1 MADPI
6 TTTPEVENIQALNRK
21 LIDQISASDEGEI
34 KQASTAGTNM
44 IRRRIR
50 EEGFTRRIIPP
61 VPVTNDDLDRVV
73 QHDRPVIIEDME
85 PLSKGAKSIPFGDTA
100 DSEAYYGNKFVC
112 VFNPITTPEWTK
124 DINELRTYRMDLR
137 QVITDNSLKDI
148 QTEEDGK
155 FMAGI
160 NTIVGPVAANGAPGI
175 GLGGVQQNF
184 ECVPIDV
191 QNGSYTAN
199 STGNGA
205 WAWNRRDYAK
215 VLSVLENQN
224 LNNGVILM
232 NRKTAK
238 QFLTFDR
245 SEIGGDL
252 AQDLFKEGLTALQE
266 AKIFGVKHLF
276 TIKRNL
282 VPDNVIYLFT
292 EPGFLGRFYTLSEV
306 TLFVEKKKD
315 ILRSSARETIS
326 VTVANVLGVAEVQF
340 VASVTAGNVSL

>member
-1 MADPI
+1 MATENQDLQ
-6 TTTPEVENIQALNRK
+6 VENVQAQNRK
-21 LIDQISASDEGEI
+21 MLDQIVENEQGEVKSAS
-34 KQASTAGTNM
+34 AAGTNM

-61 VPVTNDDLDRVV
+61 VQATNDDLDRVLT
-73 QHDRPVIIEDME
+73 HDRPVIIEDME
-85 PLSKGAKSIPFGDTA
+85 PLSKGAKSIAFGDTA
-100 DSEAYYGNKFVC
+100 DTEFYNGNKFAC

-155 FMAGI
+155 FIASCDS
-160 NTIVGPVAANGAPGI
+160 IVGAVNGVGAA
-175 GLGGVQQNF
+175 GVVQNW
-184 ECVPIDV
+184 ECVP
-191 QNGSYTAN
+191 QA
-199 STGNGA
+199 GA
-205 WAWNRRDYAK
+205 HAYLWGRTDYKK
-215 VLSVLENQN
+215 VLSVLEDQN

-238 QFLTFDR
+238 QFLGFDR

-252 AQDLFKEGLTALQE
+252 SQDLFKEGLTALQE

-282 VPDNVIYLFT
+282 VPDNVIYLFS
-292 EPGFLGRFYTLSEV
+292 EPGFLGRFYTLSDV
-306 TLFVEKKKD
+306 TLYVEKKKD
-315 ILRSSARETIS
+315 TLRSSARETIS
-326 VTVANVLGVAEVQF
+326 VTIANVAAVAKVTF
-340 VASVTAGNVSL
+340 VDSVTAAQAPL